1 MARAAYTTRENV
13 ATVALLTTLPQLV
26 LPPETL
32 STMTDPQLERRRRI
46 ATAAIVLG
54 MFAAAIEMTIVSTAM
69 PRAAGDLGGSDRYA
83 WVLSIY
89 LLTSSVSAPL
99 FGKLADVLGR
109 RPAYISGMSLFLLG
123 SWASGAAWSMNALIV
138 ARAVQGVGGG
148 ALATVGLTI
157 VGDLYPAEQRAK
169 VQGLFSAVWGFAGAV
184 GPVAGGLIVD
194 YLSWRW
200 VFYLNVP
207 FGVMAMSLLAIS
219 LREPEHREKRAVV
232 IDWLGALLLTGAI
245 VGVQLGSGAHGVAGM
260 GRAPLLVGVALA
272 FAFVWV
278 EKRAKDPV
286 LPLVLFSEKTIAVAV
301 VVTLA
306 SGVVMTVVT
315 NYVPLLLQGGQGAT
329 TRESGLA
336 MTAFAIGW
344 PFAAFSTG
352 MVLARIGVRRAA
364 IGGFALVALG
374 AVWLATLGLQSSRV
388 SFVLGT
394 GLIGLGMGM
403 QSTPLLIA
411 VQSAVDYNLRGAATA
426 AFSFART
433 MGGTI
438 GAILAGALAEQRLHA
453 RAIDSATIDHAL
465 RPNAPLASLAVR
477 DAIGDV
483 VHTVLIANAVVALV
497 ALALS
502 RATPSVSMRARHS
515 APAPTE

>member
-1 MARAAYTTRENV
+1 MNEV
-13 ATVALLTTLPQLV
+13 D
-26 LPPETL
+26 
-32 STMTDPQLERRRRI
+32 TDRRRRL

-99 FGKLADVLGR
+99 FGKLADLFGR

-123 SWASGAAWSMNALIV
+123 SWASGAAWSMNALIM
-138 ARAVQGVGGG
+138 ARALQGVGGG
-148 ALATVGLTI
+148 ALATVGLTV

-207 FGVMAMSLLAIS
+207 FGLLAMGLLAFS
-219 LREPEHREKRAVV
+219 LREPKRSSERKVV

-245 VGVQLGSGAHGVAGM
+245 VCVQLGSGAHGVAGM
-260 GRAPLLVGVALA
+260 GRFPLLVGLALGV
-272 FAFVWV
+272 AFVWV
-278 EKRAKDPV
+278 EKRAKEPV
-286 LPLVLFSEKTIAVAV
+286 LPLVLFSHKTIAVAV
-301 VVTLA
+301 LVTLA

-315 NYVPLLLQGGQGAT
+315 NYVPLLLQGGQGAST
-329 TRESGLA
+329 KESGLA

-344 PFAAFSTG
+344 PLSAFSTG
-352 MVLARIGVRRAA
+352 MVLARVGVRRAA

-374 AVWLATLGLQSSRV
+374 AALLALLGLQSPRV
-388 SFVLGT
+388 GYVVGT

-411 VQSAVDYNLRGAATA
+411 VQSSVEYELRGAATA
-426 AFSFART
+426 AFSFSRT
-433 MGGTI
+433 MGGTL
-438 GAILAGALAEQRLHA
+438 GAILAGALAEQRLQA
-453 RAIDSATIDHAL
+453 RGVSSATIDAAL
-465 RPNAPLASLAVR
+465 RPGAPLAAMSVR
-477 DAIGDV
+477 EAIGDV
-483 VHTVLIANAVVALV
+483 VHVVLLANAAVALF

-502 RATPSVSMRARHS
+502 RATPAVTMRGQPH
-515 APAPTE
+515 APSKSE

>member
-1 MARAAYTTRENV
+1 MVGPR
-13 ATVALLTTLPQLV
+13 TVAQHFIQKIASRMTATLD
-26 LPPETL
+26 T
-32 STMTDPQLERRRRI
+32 RRKHI

-99 FGKLADVLGR
+99 FGKLADLFGR
-109 RPAYISGMSLFLLG
+109 RPSYIAGMSLFLLG
-123 SWASGAAWSMNALIV
+123 SWASGAAWSMNALII

-148 ALATVGLTI
+148 ALATVGLTVI
-157 VGDLYPAEQRAK
+157 GDLYPAEQRAK

-207 FGVMAMSLLAIS
+207 FGLMAMTLLAFS
-219 LREPEHREKRAVV
+219 LRETPRSERRPVV

-245 VGVQLGSGAHGVAGM
+245 VAVQLGSGAHGVAGM
-260 GRAPLLVGVALA
+260 GRAPLLVGALLA
-272 FAFVWV
+272 VAFVWV
-278 EKRAKDPV
+278 ERRAKDPV
-286 LPLVLFSEKTIAVAV
+286 LPLVLFSQRTISVAV
-301 VVTLA
+301 LVTLA

-315 NYVPLLLQGGQGAT
+315 NYVPLILQGGQGAS

-344 PFAAFSTG
+344 PLSAFSTG
-352 MVLARIGVRRAA
+352 MVLARVGVRRAA

-374 AVWLATLGLQSSRV
+374 SLWLASLGLQSGRAHWV
-388 SFVLGT
+388 VGT

-411 VQSAVDYNLRGAATA
+411 VQSAVDYHLRGAATA

-433 MGGTI
+433 MGGTL
-438 GAILAGALAEQRLHA
+438 GAILAGALVEQRLHA
-453 RAIDSATIDHAL
+453 RSIATSTIDAAL
-465 RPNAPLASLAVR
+465 RPGAPLASLAVR
-477 DAIGDV
+477 EAIGDV
-483 VHTVLIANAVVALV
+483 VHSVLVANAVVALL

-502 RATPSVSMRARHS
+502 RATPSVAMRATHT
-515 APAPTE
+515 PTPPSE